1 MPLPP
6 ECAGRGDHDVADRP
20 AVGCEEPGIAVPE
33 RNPEAGD
40 GEVAAVVDALQFR
53 DRRPLGVEQVDVALL
68 EVFAP
73 PAGVV
78 EVDHL
83 QFGDRVDGD
92 EAFVV
97 RLAEGY
103 FPVDDPEAD
112 LAALLPPDLVLR
124 AVAGDPGD
132 DANRNPGLL
141 HGLALCIEGDLR
153 GAVRPGQVNFDG
165 AVFQPFDP
173 VMRRG
178 HALGRTPGSFVPTA
192 HADGSQRQFAAV
204 QYQWYRVAV
213 IGQEHPVGGGCRR
226 ADLRRADGVV
236 DHDRNPEP
244 GCRRLDDR
252 LPFVAVPDVA
262 GFEAVDRERRG
273 GDRAQFEF
281 HHGLQ
286 VPHRDVGHLLQRYL
300 GGVVPPQLVG
310 VDKSLRR
317 TVLDGCALLPEDDP
331 DGLALV
337 VGEYDRLSGGD
348 PFAAVVFIRGLHAFA
363 AAAER
368 HRHRVPRTGR
378 CRAHCRVVV
387 SGLGA

>member
-1 MPLPP
+1 MPPVPSDGTVASMVSVPVFRHSDMVPLLLYPADAAQRVAAAVSHRCAVGASLDRSRVLTADHACMPLPP

-20 AVGCEEPGIAVPE
+20 AVGCEEPGISVPE

-40 GEVAAVVDALQFR
+40 GEVAAVIDALQFR

-92 EAFVV
+92 EALVV

-132 DANRNPGLL
+132 DADRNPGLL

-165 AVFQPFDP
+165 AVF
-173 VMRRG
+173 
-178 HALGRTPGSFVPTA
+178 H
-192 HADGSQRQFAAV
+192 
-204 QYQWYRVAV
+204 
-213 IGQEHPVGGGCRR
+213 I
-226 ADLRRADGVV
+226 
-236 DHDRNPEP
+236 
-244 GCRRLDDR
+244 
-252 LPFVAVPDVA
+252 
-262 GFEAVDRERRG
+262 
-273 GDRAQFEF
+273 
-281 HHGLQ
+281 
-286 VPHRDVGHLLQRYL
+286 LL
-300 GGVVPPQLVG
+300 
-310 VDKSLRR
+310 
-317 TVLDGCALLPEDDP
+317 
-331 DGLALV
+331 
-337 VGEYDRLSGGD
+337 
-348 PFAAVVFIRGLHAFA
+348 
-363 AAAER
+363 
-368 HRHRVPRTGR
+368 HRVM
-378 CRAHCRVVV
+378 A
-387 SGLGA
+387 